1 MLQDKIGNTYDI
13 RNRAERRMHLKF
25 NHHNIFT
32 KKYPSKKSRI
42 RSILWLR
49 ELANDDK

>member
-1 MLQDKIGNTYDI
+1 MLQDKKGNVYDI

-32 KKYPSKKSRI
+32 KKYPSKRSKI
-42 RSILWLR
+42 RSIIWLR
-49 ELANDDK
+49 ELATNNK